1 VLPTWVGVVIA
12 VSLAII
18 ALAAVAVAAATA
30 ITAAGI
36 RAWLQTLR
44 DFAGPAL
51 VDARQLIATIRTE
64 VEAVAET
71 SRDIRG
77 RIVQAADVAEE
88 RLAQVSALVGGVQ
101 GSVQSTARGVATT
114 VRMVLPAVRTVL
126 RNIKLPWG
134 RGKESQRRLRAGR
147 KKIGR
152 KKR

>member
-18 ALAAVAVAAATA
+18 ALSAVAVAAATA

-36 RAWLQTLR
+36 RAWLQMLR

-126 RNIKLPWG
+126 RNIKLPSWG
-134 RGKESQRRLRAGR
+134 RGKAAQRLRSGR